1 MLLVT
6 LVGKTNV
13 AVSERQGLDLDS
25 LGKRKLSCRPK
36 KRSKRYFGQSTAA
49 TAVPDS
55 DSESES
61 SHDEAPVSAAKRK
74 LDVEFPRWIVCDSS
88 SSCSSDSSS
97 YSNPDSNV
105 DNEHSSDRGDSE
117 SSASVSEASSG
128 DDSPQDS
135 ELGSDDGSE
144 QECAGYR
151 LVYMEYL
158 KTIVSEICVCKICR
172 TGSLTV
178 KETNRAGLAS
188 CIS

>member
-1 MLLVT
+1 M
-6 LVGKTNV
+6 
-13 AVSERQGLDLDS
+13 
-25 LGKRKLSCRPK
+25 GKRKLSYRPK

-49 TAVPDS
+49 TAVPDG
-55 DSESES
+55 DSASES
-61 SHDEAPVSAAKRK
+61 SHDEAPVVSAAKRK

-97 YSNPDSNV
+97 YSNPDSDV

-117 SSASVSEASSG
+117 SSASVSKASSG

-151 LVYMEYL
+151 LVDMECL
-158 KTIVSEICVCKICR
+158 Q
-172 TGSLTV
+172 
-178 KETNRAGLAS
+178 TNCLRHL
-188 CIS
+188 CLQNL